1 MFSTLRRHQSWALA
15 LLVGLTVISFVAFG
29 PTNSRFGKAF
39 SRGGGEAV
47 GILNG
52 QPISLDDFN
61 KARNEV
67 LLEGFLNTGEWPDAA
82 NSGKTTFEIG
92 RDTYF
97 RLLMHENEKDL
108 GIKVSAESVADF
120 ARVVLS
126 NFHADNLDRFEQT
139 YLAPRGMNLG
149 DLDNFLRGRVALMQ
163 MASVA
168 GTSGK
173 LVTPQEASE
182 MYRKEHQELSAS
194 MIYFSASN
202 YLSGVTVTPE
212 ALASYYSNRQAMY
225 AVPTKVQVDFVRFPL
240 SNYLAQAKA
249 NITNLDAVVEQDYQ
263 KFGTNAQFMSK
274 TPEEAKAKIR
284 DEVLRSAPNVGELSL
299 ARKAANEFAT
309 KLDAMPNKYATNL
322 QVQAA
327 NDHLTVGTTEPF
339 DEQEGP
345 KGLRVSDA
353 YLKAAFALDPTSNPY
368 STQVEAEDG
377 YYVLA
382 YKNVIPSSIPPLNS
396 IESKVTSDY
405 RMGLA
410 GLAARQA
417 GAKFANSLTNGLPA
431 GKSFDAVAAE
441 AGLKPEKLTPF
452 SLSSTNLPAS
462 VEDRVSINQL
472 KQAGFGTEVGKV
484 SPFVQ
489 THDGGFV
496 LYAQSLAPVNED
508 QLKHDLAD
516 FLAMLRQVRQSDS
529 FNEWFNVQ
537 IQQDQGLVQTLT
549 QLSKDAQK
557 DRSAGRKSAM

>member
-1 MFSTLRRHQSWALA
+1 M
-15 LLVGLTVISFVAFG
+15 V
-29 PTNSRFGKAF
+29 
-39 SRGGGEAV
+39 
-47 GILNG
+47 
-52 QPISLDDFN
+52 
-61 KARNEV
+61 
-67 LLEGFLNTGEWPDAA
+67 
-82 NSGKTTFEIG
+82 
-92 RDTYF
+92 
-97 RLLMHENEKDL
+97 
-108 GIKVSAESVADF
+108 
-120 ARVVLS
+120 
-126 NFHADNLDRFEQT
+126 
-139 YLAPRGMNLG
+139 
-149 DLDNFLRGRVALMQ
+149 
-163 MASVA
+163 
-168 GTSGK
+168 
-173 LVTPQEASE
+173 
-182 MYRKEHQELSAS
+182 
-194 MIYFSASN
+194 YFSASN
-202 YLSGVTVTPE
+202 YLSGVTITPE

-225 AVPTKVQVDFVRFPL
+225 AIPTKVQVDYVRFPL

-249 NITNLDAVVEQDYQ
+249 NITNLDAVVEHDYQ
-263 KFGTNAQFMSK
+263 KFGTNADFMSK

-284 DEVLRSAPNVGELSL
+284 DEVLRGAPNGEASL
-299 ARKAANEFAT
+299 ARKAANEFWT
-309 KLDAMPNKYATNL
+309 KLDAMPNKNATNL

-353 YLKAAFALDPTSNPY
+353 FLKAAFALDPASNPY

-382 YKNVIPSSIPPLNS
+382 YKNVIPSSIPPLKS

-417 GAKFANSLTNGLPA
+417 GAKFGNSLTNGLPA

-441 AGLKPEKLTPF
+441 TGLKPEKLPPF
-452 SLSSTNLPAS
+452 SLSSTNLAAS

-508 QLKHDLAD
+508 QLKHDLPD
-516 FLAMLRQVRQSDS
+516 FLAMLRQVRQSDA
-529 FNEWFNVQ
+529 FNEWFNQQ
-537 IQQDQGLVQTLT
+537 IQQDPGLMQTLT
-549 QLSKDAQK
+549 QLSKEAQNE
-557 DRSAGRKSAM
+557 RASGRKSAM